1 MTMRRAI
8 LLMTLCLPSCGLFSP
23 DTKPATDAVI
33 MLEQINAARLEREL
47 ALAERITDEDA
58 RAQWVAAFERDAGQ
72 VSAVHS
78 KMLEWVDAVGAINWK
93 ELYESV
99 RIEPAVQR

>member
-1 MTMRRAI
+1 MRCAI
-8 LLMTLCLPSCGLFSP
+8 LLTILCLPSCGLFSP
-23 DTKPATDAVI
+23 DTKPATDAMV
-33 MLEQINAARLEREL
+33 MLEQINAARLEREM

-72 VSAVHS
+72 VSSMHS
-78 KMLEWVDAVGAINWK
+78 KLLEWVDAVGAINWK

-99 RIEPAVQR
+99 RIEPGVER

>member
-1 MTMRRAI
+1 MRRAI

-33 MLEQINAARLEREL
+33 VLEQINAARLEREL
-47 ALAERITDEDA
+47 ALAARITDEDA

-72 VSAVHS
+72 ASAMHG
-78 KMLEWVDAVGAINWK
+78 KLLEWVDAVGAINWK

-99 RIEPAVQR
+99 RIEPGVER

>member
-1 MTMRRAI
+1 MRHAI
-8 LLMTLCLPSCGLFSP
+8 LCLLLALPSCGLFSP
-23 DTKPATDAVI
+23 DTKPASDAI
-33 MLEQINAARLEREL
+33 IALEQINAARLEREL

-72 VSAVHS
+72 VSALHS
-78 KMLEWVDAVGAINWK
+78 KMLEWVDAVGQINWK

-99 RIEPAVQR
+99 RIEPRTER